1 MFLKKI
7 VLIPFLCVVVLL
19 SIALLP
25 NNYSN
30 NSSFGDKYEV
40 FTLTDYEGNK
50 HSLSDYTESKA
61 IVIMFIATKCPVSND
76 YNSRMEKVFND
87 YKNKEVTFL
96 GINSNKSEDISEI
109 RNHAKDNELTFTILK
124 DEKNIIADKFEASY
138 TPEIFVLS
146 NDFELL
152 YHGRIDDSRRESEV
166 KATDLRNALDEI
178 LSGKSVSKPETKA
191 FGCTIKRI

>member
-1 MFLKKI
+1 MIFKRI
-7 VLIPFLCVVVLL
+7 VLIPFLCAVVLL
-19 SIALLP
+19 SVALLP
-25 NNYSN
+25 NNYLN
-30 NSSFGDKYEV
+30 NSALGDKIEG

-61 IVIMFIATKCPVSND
+61 IVIMFIATRCPVSND
-76 YNSRMEKVFND
+76 YNSRMEEIFND
-87 YKNKEVTFL
+87 YKDKDVSFL
-96 GINSNKSEDISEI
+96 GINSNKTEDVSEI
-109 RNHAKDNELTFTILK
+109 RIHAKDNGLTFTILK
-124 DEKNIIADKFEASY
+124 DEKNIIADKFEASF

-152 YHGRIDDSRRESEV
+152 YHGRIDDSRRESKV

>member
-1 MFLKKI
+1 MIFKRI
-7 VLIPFLCVVVLL
+7 VLISFLCMAALL

-30 NSSFGDKYEV
+30 NYGSGDKFEG
-40 FTLTDYEGNK
+40 FTLSDYDGNK

-76 YNSRMEKVFND
+76 YNSRMEEIYNEFKD
-87 YKNKEVTFL
+87 KEVSFL

-109 RNHAKDNELTFTILK
+109 RNHAKDNGLTFTILK
-124 DEKNIIADKFEASY
+124 DENNIIADIFNASY

-152 YHGRIDDSRRESEV
+152 YHGRIDNSRRESGV
-166 KATDLRNALDEI
+166 DTTDLKKALDEI
-178 LSGKSVSKPETKA
+178 LSGKSVSNPETKA

>member
-1 MFLKKI
+1 MIFKRI
-7 VLIPFLCVVVLL
+7 VLIPFLCAVVLL

-25 NNYSN
+25 NNYSY
-30 NSSFGDKYEV
+30 NSGSGNKYEG
-40 FTLTDYEGNK
+40 FTLTDYDGSK

-76 YNSRMEKVFND
+76 YNSRMEEIFNE
-87 YKNKEVTFL
+87 YKDKEVSFL

-109 RNHAKDNELTFTILK
+109 RNHAKDNRLTFTILK

-166 KATDLRNALDEI
+166 NTTDLRDALDEI